1 MGQSFERA
9 SQFEARLLGVVK
21 RTATLN
27 SLEIVIASVCFIAD
41 DGKVTFGGF
50 EWIGLPRKSGGGH
63 FNLCFQL
70 ATRRRV

>member
-41 DGKVTFGGF
+41 DGKVTIGGF
-50 EWIGLPRKSGGGH
+50 E
-63 FNLCFQL
+63 
-70 ATRRRV
+70 